1 MTLFQS
7 LAQRSFAL
15 LWSGQTISR
24 LGDSIF
30 QIALAWWVLEK
41 TGSAAAMGTVLIF
54 TSVPLLL
61 FSLLGGVAVDRFPRA
76 RLMVL
81 SDLFRGLAVLAIA
94 VLAFGQWLE
103 LWHVFL
109 ISFIFGLVDALFQPA
124 YAAIV
129 PEITPAE
136 RRPSANSLTSISRE
150 LSGVL
155 GPAFGA
161 SIVALGG
168 TPFAFLLDALSFFVS
183 AGCLLPLA
191 QWEAAPLSGSA
202 APDVLISLRE
212 GLATVL
218 GSTWLWLTL
227 LLSAFSGA
235 AIGAAANTALPLLVK
250 EHLHADVTTLGLLFS
265 LTAVGSVLGALW
277 LGRATRLRHRGITLY
292 GGEILAALMNVVF
305 GLPVPLGA
313 VYAAA
318 LVRGFCFSTND
329 LIWINTL
336 QELVPR
342 ERLGRVSSI
351 DVLGMWAL
359 APIGFGLGGWA
370 ADQFGPARVFVA
382 GGLLTVGLAMLG
394 LLHPAIR
401 KLD

>member
-7 LAQRSFAL
+7 LAHRSFAL

-24 LGDSIF
+24 LGDSVF

-61 FSLLGGVAVDRFPRA
+61 FTLLGGVAVDRFPRA

-81 SDLFRGLAVLAIA
+81 SDSLRGLAVLVIA

-109 ISFIFGLVDALFQPA
+109 ISFFFGLVDAVFQSA

-129 PEITPAE
+129 PELIPAE
-136 RRPSANSLTSISRE
+136 IRASANSLTSISRE

-155 GPAFGA
+155 GPALGA
-161 SIVALGG
+161 AVVALGG
-168 TPFAFLLDALSFFVS
+168 TPLAFLVDALSFFVS
-183 AGCLLPLA
+183 ATCLFPLA
-191 QWEAAPLSGSA
+191 QCAVAPVCGPGASN
-202 APDVLISLRE
+202 VLTSLKE
-212 GLATVL
+212 GFGTAL

-227 LLSAFSGA
+227 LLSAFSGITLGGPMNA
-235 AIGAAANTALPLLVK
+235 ALPLLVK
-250 EHLHADVTTLGLLFS
+250 EHLHADVTTLGLVLT

-277 LGRATRLRHRGITLY
+277 LGRVGHLRHRGIAMY
-292 GGEILAALMNVVF
+292 VGSIIGALTSVVF

-318 LVRGFCFSTND
+318 VVRGLCFCVDD
-329 LIWINTL
+329 LIWINAL

-351 DVLGMWAL
+351 DVLAMWAF
-359 APIGFGLGGWA
+359 APIGFALGGWA
-370 ADQFGPARVFVA
+370 ADQFGAPSVFVV
-382 GGLLTVGLAMLG
+382 GGLVTASLALLG
-394 LLHPAIR
+394 LVQPAIR
-401 KLD
+401 NLD